1 MSRIKI
7 NASLLLAV
15 AALAI
20 ISRLTQ
26 GQEAAKTGTIEG
38 TVENALIRSGPAV
51 VYLKNV
57 KGEFK
62 APDDLPVMDQ
72 EKLSFKPHVLPVLVG
87 TTVKCPN
94 SDTVQHNIFSP
105 ANSAKAFNLGLY
117 PPGQSKDLKFE
128 KVGVVPLLC
137 NVHAEMSG
145 FIVVLP
151 NPYYAMTDKEGK
163 YKIENVPPGEYKLSF
178 WHEKLRPE
186 TVDVPVKAE
195 KTTHVKFSDLKK
207 GKYSVDLL
215 K

>member
-1 MSRIKI
+1 MTRITV
-7 NASLLLAV
+7 NASLLV
-15 AALAI
+15 MIEALGCAPR
-20 ISRLTQ
+20 SAQ
-26 GQEAAKTGTIEG
+26 SEEPAKTGTIEG
-38 TVENALIRSGPAV
+38 SVENTLIRSGPAV

-57 KGEFK
+57 KGEFT
-62 APDDLPVMDQ
+62 PPEDLPVMDQ
-72 EKLSFKPHVLPVLVG
+72 EKLTFKPKVLPILVG

-94 SDTVQHNIFSP
+94 SDTVQHNVFSP
-105 ANSAKAFNLGLY
+105 PNSAKTFNLGLY
-117 PPGQSKDLKFE
+117 PPGQSKDVKFE

-151 NPYYAMTDKEGK
+151 NPYYALTDKDGK

-186 TVDVPVKAE
+186 TVDVPIKAG
-195 KTTHVKFSDLKK
+195 KTTNVKFSDLKK